1 MAIYAELKVQTEFPD
16 DLPCR
21 TCSELSPIVYVDV
34 EELRSWD
41 TFLSRTIICKCRQL
55 ETCRAIQRQLKERMN
70 LHEPD
75 NPNG

>member
-21 TCSELSPIVYVDV
+21 TCSELSPIVYVT
-34 EELRSWD
+34 ELRSWD
-41 TFLSRTIICKCRQL
+41 TLLSRTIVCKCDRL

-75 NPNG
+75 IPNG